1 MTHGSFRIKPEM
13 KGTSEKL
20 IGLSAEGAR
29 LHFGAAETLRQKD
42 EDCVKRVFLCF
53 LKLPPWVGNFFVIGG
68 LVWKRLTNY

>member
-29 LHFGAAETLRQKD
+29 LHFEAAETLRQKD
-42 EDCVKRVFLCF
+42 EDCVKRVFCVF
-53 LKLPPWVGNFFVIGG
+53 
-68 LVWKRLTNY
+68 